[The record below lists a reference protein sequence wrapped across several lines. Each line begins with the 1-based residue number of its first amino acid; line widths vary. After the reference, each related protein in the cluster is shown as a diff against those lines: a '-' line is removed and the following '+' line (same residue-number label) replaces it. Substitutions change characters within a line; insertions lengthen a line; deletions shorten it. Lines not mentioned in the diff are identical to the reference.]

1 MGEVAHRYD
10 ETLPLEYRT
19 QESRLNILGF
29 WIFLGAEVALFA
41 TLFATYLVLFQ
52 RTGSGPT
59 ASELFEVKDVLIET
73 LLLLTSSFTCGLAIF
88 EMRRGRLAGLLAW
101 LLVTLLLGAG
111 FIAFEIREFIHYVH
125 EGATMQ
131 TSAFLIELFRA
142 RRHAR
147 RPRQSRNWLDDFD
160 HHPAPPARLYAEN
173 SAESIYR
180 QLVLALFRRRLDF
193 HFHARLFAR
202 DGDVTWARTAIT
214 NHFLGNILSVL
225 FFRSS

>member
-1 MGEVAHRYD
+1 MGEAAHRYD

-52 RTGSGPT
+52 RTGLGPT
-59 ASELFEVKDVLIET
+59 AGELFEVKDVLIET

-88 EMRRGRLAGLLAW
+88 EMRRGRMSGLIAW

-111 FIAFEIREFIHYVH
+111 FITFEIREFIHYVH

-131 TSAFLIELFRA
+131 TSAFLSSFFVLVGTHGAHVSLGIGWMILIIIQLLQRGFTPKTA
-142 RRHAR
+142 RKVFIV
-147 RPRQSRNWLDDFD
+147 S
-160 HHPAPPARLYAEN
+160 LY
-173 SAESIYR
+173 
-180 QLVLALFRRRLDF
+180 
-193 HFHARLFAR
+193 
-202 DGDVTWARTAIT
+202 W
-214 NHFLGNILSVL
+214 HFLDVVWIFIFTLVYLLGMVI
-225 FFRSS
+225 

>member
-1 MGEVAHRYD
+1 MGEAAHRYD
-10 ETLPLEYRT
+10 ETMPLEYRT

-59 ASELFEVKDVLIET
+59 AGELFEVKDVLIET

-88 EMRRGRLAGLLAW
+88 EMRRGRMSGLIAW

-111 FIAFEIREFIHYVH
+111 FITFELREFIHYVH

-131 TSAFLIELFRA
+131 TSAFLSSFFVLVGTHGAHVSLGIAWMVLIIIQLLQRGLTAKTA
-142 RRHAR
+142 RKVFIV
-147 RPRQSRNWLDDFD
+147 S
-160 HHPAPPARLYAEN
+160 LY
-173 SAESIYR
+173 
-180 QLVLALFRRRLDF
+180 
-193 HFHARLFAR
+193 
-202 DGDVTWARTAIT
+202 W
-214 NHFLGNILSVL
+214 HFLDVVWIFIFTLVYLLGMVI
-225 FFRSS
+225 

>member
-1 MGEVAHRYD
+1 MGEAAHRYD

-59 ASELFEVKDVLIET
+59 AGELFEVKDVLIET

-88 EMRRGRLAGLLAW
+88 EMRRGRISGLIAW

-111 FIAFEIREFIHYVH
+111 FITFEIREFIHYVH

-131 TSAFLIELFRA
+131 TSAFLSSFFVLVGTHGAHVSLGIGWMILIIIQLLQRGLTAKTA
-142 RRHAR
+142 RKVFIV
-147 RPRQSRNWLDDFD
+147 S
-160 HHPAPPARLYAEN
+160 LY
-173 SAESIYR
+173 
-180 QLVLALFRRRLDF
+180 
-193 HFHARLFAR
+193 
-202 DGDVTWARTAIT
+202 W
-214 NHFLGNILSVL
+214 HFLDVVWIFIFTLVYLLGMVI
-225 FFRSS
+225 

>member
-131 TSAFLIELFRA
+131 TSAFLSSFFVLVGTHGAHVSLGIGWMILIIIQLLQRGFTPKTA
-142 RRHAR
+142 RKVFIV
-147 RPRQSRNWLDDFD
+147 S
-160 HHPAPPARLYAEN
+160 LY
-173 SAESIYR
+173 
-180 QLVLALFRRRLDF
+180 
-193 HFHARLFAR
+193 
-202 DGDVTWARTAIT
+202 W
-214 NHFLGNILSVL
+214 HFLDVVWIFIFTLVYLLGMVI
-225 FFRSS
+225 

>member
-1 MGEVAHRYD
+1 MGEAAHRYE

-59 ASELFEVKDVLIET
+59 AGELFEVKDVLIET

-88 EMRRGRLAGLLAW
+88 EMRRGRMSGLIAW

-111 FIAFEIREFIHYVH
+111 FITFEIREFIHYVH

-131 TSAFLIELFRA
+131 TSAFLSSFFVLVGTHGAHVSVGIGWMILIIIQLLQRGLTAKTA
-142 RRHAR
+142 RKVFIV
-147 RPRQSRNWLDDFD
+147 S
-160 HHPAPPARLYAEN
+160 LY
-173 SAESIYR
+173 
-180 QLVLALFRRRLDF
+180 
-193 HFHARLFAR
+193 
-202 DGDVTWARTAIT
+202 W
-214 NHFLGNILSVL
+214 HFLDVVWIFIFTLVYLLGMVI
-225 FFRSS
+225 

>member
-1 MGEVAHRYD
+1 MGEAAHRYE

-59 ASELFEVKDVLIET
+59 AGELFEVKDVLIET

-88 EMRRGRLAGLLAW
+88 EMRRGRISGLIAW
-101 LLVTLLLGAG
+101 LLVTLLLGVG
-111 FIAFEIREFIHYVH
+111 FITFEIREFIHYVH

-131 TSAFLIELFRA
+131 TSAFLSSFFVLVGTHGAHVSLGIGWMILIIIQLLQRGFTPKTA
-142 RRHAR
+142 RKVFIV
-147 RPRQSRNWLDDFD
+147 S
-160 HHPAPPARLYAEN
+160 LY
-173 SAESIYR
+173 
-180 QLVLALFRRRLDF
+180 
-193 HFHARLFAR
+193 
-202 DGDVTWARTAIT
+202 W
-214 NHFLGNILSVL
+214 HFLDVVWIFIFTLVYLLGMVI
-225 FFRSS
+225 